1 MSHDAT
7 YDTTPAV
14 PAASLP
20 PLSVAIET
28 LGVMTIAM
36 ICSSVSSQLVD
47 LDIADVGGAFS
58 VSADSA
64 SWIACIATMAE
75 VAAIPL
81 AATLVRVLT
90 LRPVVIAAS
99 GVFALA
105 AFASLYVRGAPELIV
120 LRAIQSFAEGTIS
133 VLMFVAVMA
142 TLPAGPKRAIGLT
155 VFGFAS
161 TAPSA
166 LAAWVGAV
174 FVERL
179 GWQGLYV
186 FDIAWSLV
194 VLALSIA
201 ALRPGSSVIAMRLRE
216 IDWIGYVLLA
226 AGCAAFILF
235 IKQGDRFFW
244 VQDPI
249 IVRAGLAAAIL
260 IPASIAVFVYRR
272 HPLLDLSLIKTVFG
286 WAFTLAT
293 FYRFGMVMTAF
304 VVPQALGR
312 LQGFRIE
319 QIADANLWMFWAQCA
334 AFPLAWFWASR
345 WDARVPLSLGLM
357 FFAIGAFLS
366 TRLTPAWQGNDF
378 ALTEIAIG
386 LGQGLFLVPTLFY
399 ATRDVQPQQGPTAAA
414 LFNLSRVVGQTFGI
428 GVIAALIRYRANYHS
443 AVIVD
448 PFNNANL
455 ALTERFNGLVATFLG
470 THGDLALAQRQAWAS
485 LSATATTQAYVLAF
499 ADTFVIVAIVMAL
512 SALLVLM
519 LPPLRDPSPQSST
532 RAGARAPILRW
543 LP

>member
-1 MSHDAT
+1 MSHDALP
-7 YDTTPAV
+7 PA

-28 LGVMTIAM
+28 IGVMAIATIG
-36 ICSSVSSQLVD
+36 SSVSSQLVD

-58 VSADSA
+58 ISADSA

-90 LRPVVIAAS
+90 LRPVVIGAAS
-99 GVFALA
+99 LFALT
-105 AFASLYVRGAPELIV
+105 AFASLNARGVPELMV

-133 VLMFVAVMA
+133 VLMFVAVVT
-142 TLPAGPKRAIGLT
+142 TLPAGPKRRTGLA

-161 TAPSA
+161 TAPYSF
-166 LAAWVGAV
+166 AAWVGAF
-174 FVERL
+174 FVDRL

-186 FDIAWSLV
+186 FDVTWALV
-194 VLALSIA
+194 VLALAIGV
-201 ALRPGSSVIAMRLRE
+201 LRPGSSVIAMRIRE
-216 IDWIGYVLLA
+216 IDWAGYLLLA

-235 IKQGDRFFW
+235 VKQGDRFFW
-244 VQDPI
+244 LQNPI

-260 IPASIAVFVYRR
+260 IPASIMVLLLRR
-272 HPLLDLSLIKTVFG
+272 RPLLDLSLMKTVFG

-304 VVPQALGR
+304 VVPQALSR

-319 QIADANLWMFWAQCA
+319 QIADANIWMFWAECA

-345 WDARVPLSLGLM
+345 WDARLPLSLGLSL
-357 FFAIGAFLS
+357 FAVGAYLS
-366 TRLTPAWQGNDF
+366 TRLTPAWQSDDF

-399 ATRDVQPQQGPTAAA
+399 ATRDVLPQQGPTAAA
-414 LFNLSRVVGQTFGI
+414 LFNLSRVIGQTFGI
-428 GVIAALIRYRANYHS
+428 GAIAALIRYREDYHS
-443 AVIVD
+443 AIIVNS
-448 PFNNANL
+448 FNNANP
-455 ALTERFNGLVATFLG
+455 ALVERFNGLITKFLG
-470 THGDLALAQRQAWAS
+470 AHGDLALAKQQAWAS
-485 LSATATTQAYVLAF
+485 LSATASTQAYVLAF

-519 LPPLRDPSPQSST
+519 LPPLRDPAPQPNAQPRQGL
-532 RAGARAPILRW
+532 RALVLRW
-543 LP
+543 LS